1 MTSLRARIAFVLVV
15 SIVAVVALAVAVL
28 VLGPRGPNGFVR
40 SVATQI
46 EMLIP
51 HLTGVAQESG
61 ARPLALLH
69 DPAAGAPRQQLT
81 RMFEDVLR
89 EAGIPNRVV
98 VTRRKDMPM
107 AVVSVEL
114 PDGWF
119 TLPVPDVRPPADL
132 GSPSAADEPHRHR
145 CAGNRA
151 QRGSPHR
158 PPACAS
164 GSRRRL
170 DCAARRNVGDSGNW
184 TGGSEGN
191 RPRAAANL
199 SQPAVLRFKAAV
211 ARCHGRLR
219 IKIAGNRKRER
230 CHEPGFDALA
240 MARPTNRPEEGSI
253 RLSMAIL
260 GDCNVRGLDRRLP
273 ERPQAAPRNDVM
285 HRIEPNSRAV
295 SWRLPCR
302 PVPAP

>member
-132 GSPSAADEPHRHR
+132 GSPSAA
-145 CAGNRA
+145 G
-151 QRGSPHR
+151 
-158 PPACAS
+158 
-164 GSRRRL
+164 
-170 DCAARRNVGDSGNW
+170 
-184 TGGSEGN
+184 
-191 RPRAAANL
+191 
-199 SQPAVLRFKAAV
+199 
-211 ARCHGRLR
+211 
-219 IKIAGNRKRER
+219 
-230 CHEPGFDALA
+230 
-240 MARPTNRPEEGSI
+240 
-253 RLSMAIL
+253 
-260 GDCNVRGLDRRLP
+260 
-273 ERPQAAPRNDVM
+273 
-285 HRIEPNSRAV
+285 
-295 SWRLPCR
+295 
-302 PVPAP
+302 